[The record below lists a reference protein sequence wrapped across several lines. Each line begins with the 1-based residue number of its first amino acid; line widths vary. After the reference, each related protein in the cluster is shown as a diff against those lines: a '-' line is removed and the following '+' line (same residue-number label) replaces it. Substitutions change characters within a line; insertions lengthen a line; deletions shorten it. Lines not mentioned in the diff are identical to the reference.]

1 MEHPYLFFVKFL
13 EATGSESLIHF
24 AHTYVH
30 VIYMWVVMALLILF
44 GWLAGKNAHMVPKP
58 VQNVFEVLISGLEE
72 FMVEIT
78 GEEGRWLFPLAA
90 SIFLFVFIG
99 NLIGLV
105 PGFFPPTANLNTTM
119 ALAIVTVVWTHVLGV
134 KYHGAGYIKHF
145 LGPVWWMV
153 PIIFPIEL
161 IGHVARILSLS
172 FRLFGNMMGHE
183 LVLGILFG
191 LAGAFFAPLPIMA
204 LGIFVALVQAFVF
217 FLLAVMYFAGAI
229 EHAH

>member
-1 MEHPYLFFVKFL
+1 MEHPYLFFVKLF
-13 EATGSESLIHF
+13 EAIGLGSF
-24 AHTYVH
+24 AHHNPH
-30 VIYMWVVMALLILF
+30 VIYSWVVMILLISAAA
-44 GWLAGKNAHMVPKP
+44 LATKSISLIPSKG
-58 VQNVFEVLISGLEE
+58 QNLFEVLISGMED
-72 FMVEIT
+72 FMVDVT

-90 SIFLFVFIG
+90 TVFIYVFVS

-105 PGFFPPTANLNTTM
+105 PGFFPPTANLNTTASC
-119 ALAIVTVVWTHVLGV
+119 ALTVVVFTHIIGI
-134 KYHGAGYIKHF
+134 KYHGAKYIKHF
-145 LGPVWWMV
+145 LGPVWWMI

-161 IGHVARILSLS
+161 IGHLARILSLS

-183 LVLGILFG
+183 LVLGILFL

-217 FLLAVMYFAGAI
+217 FLLSIMYFTGAM